1 MLGAAPPHETEE
13 NMSIDPLPLNDN
25 HRLNLSTIDMPPR
38 ILLGAGPSNSH
49 PRVLAA
55 MIAPTVGHLDPAFLK
70 VMEEIGELLRYAWQT
85 DNEFT
90 IAVSGTGSSGME
102 AAFAN
107 VVEPGDRVLV
117 GVNGYFGRRM
127 ADIAGR
133 YGADVRCLEA
143 GWGEAFTPDEIRA
156 GLEAHRP
163 HVLALVHAETST
175 GVLQPLAGVAD
186 LCRERDCL
194 LLVDTVTSL
203 GGVPLFV
210 DAWGLDIAYSGSQ
223 KCLSAPSGVA
233 PLTFGPRAM
242 DKIRNRRMPIA
253 NWYMNA
259 ELLGKYWFGSPRVYH
274 HTAPM
279 HLYYALREALRLVI
293 EEGLAARWTRHR
305 AVAKSFWSG
314 LDELG
319 LTPHVPLEYRL
330 PSLTTVRVPEGVD
343 AAAVA
348 RRLLAEYNIE
358 IAGGLGDLA
367 GKVWRVGLMGFNA
380 RRETVAVLLRALR
393 EVL

>member
-1 MLGAAPPHETEE
+1 MRLRKD
-13 NMSIDPLPLNDN
+13 MSIDPLPLDDN
-25 HRLNLSTIDMPPR
+25 HRLHLSTIDMPPR
-38 ILLGAGPSNSH
+38 VLLGAGPSNCH
-49 PRVLAA
+49 PLVLAA
-55 MIAPTVGHLDPAFLK
+55 MIAPTVGHLDPVFIK
-70 VMEEIGELLRYAWQT
+70 VMEEVSELLRYAWQT

-127 ADIAGR
+127 VDIAGR

-143 GWGEAFTPDEIRA
+143 GWGEVFAPDDIRA
-156 GLEAHRP
+156 GLAAHRP
-163 HVLALVHAETST
+163 QVLALVHAETST
-175 GVLQPLAGVAD
+175 GVLQPLEGIAA
-186 LCRERDCL
+186 LCREHDCL

-203 GGVPLFV
+203 GGAPIHV

-223 KCLSAPSGVA
+223 KCLSAPSGIA
-233 PLTFGPRAM
+233 PLTFGARAM
-242 DKIRNRRMPIA
+242 AKIRNRRTPIA

-259 ELLGKYWFGSPRVYH
+259 DLLDKYWFGSPRVYH

-279 HLYYALREALRLVI
+279 HLYYALREALRLVV
-293 EEGLAARWTRHR
+293 EEGLAERWARHL
-305 AVAKSFWSG
+305 AVAESFWAG
-314 LDELG
+314 LAGLG
-319 LTPHVPLEYRL
+319 LEPHVPLEYRL

-343 AAAVA
+343 AAAVS

-380 RRETVAVLLRALR
+380 RRETVALLLRALE

>member
-1 MLGAAPPHETEE
+1 
-13 NMSIDPLPLNDN
+13 MSINAITINDN
-25 HRLNLSTIDMPPR
+25 HRLSLPTIDMPPR

-49 PRVLAA
+49 PRVFAA
-55 MIAPTVGHLDPAFLK
+55 MIAPTVGHLDPTFIR
-70 VMEEIGELLRYAWQT
+70 VMDEVSELLRYAWQT

-90 IAVSGTGSSGME
+90 IAISGTGSSGME

-107 VVEPGDRVLV
+107 VVEPGDRILI

-127 ADIAGR
+127 VDMAGR

-143 GWGEAFTPDEIRA
+143 AWGEAFSLDTIRQ
-156 GLEAHRP
+156 GMETHRP
-163 HVLALVHAETST
+163 QVLALVHAETST
-175 GVLQPLAGVAD
+175 GVRQPLDGLAE
-186 LCRERDCL
+186 LCREHDCL

-203 GGVPLFV
+203 GGVPLHV
-210 DAWGLDIAYSGSQ
+210 DAWGLDVAYSGSQ

-233 PLTFGPRAM
+233 PITFGPRALA
-242 DKIRNRRMPIA
+242 KIHNRRTPIA

-259 ELLGKYWFGSPRVYH
+259 ELLGKYWAGSPRAYH

-279 HLYYALREALRLVI
+279 HLFYALREGLRLVA
-293 EEGLAARWTRHR
+293 EEGLEARWARHQ
-305 AVAKSFWSG
+305 ATAEAFWAG
-314 LDELG
+314 LEEIG
-319 LTPHVPLEYRL
+319 LTLHVPREIRL

-343 AAAVA
+343 AAAVS
-348 RRLLAEYNIE
+348 RQLLSEYNIE

-367 GKVWRVGLMGFNA
+367 GKVWRVGLMGYNA
-380 RRETVAVLLRALR
+380 RREMVAVLLRALA

>member
-1 MLGAAPPHETEE
+1 MG
-13 NMSIDPLPLNDN
+13 
-25 HRLNLSTIDMPPR
+25 
-38 ILLGAGPSNSH
+38 
-49 PRVLAA
+49 
-55 MIAPTVGHLDPAFLK
+55 
-70 VMEEIGELLRYAWQT
+70 EISELLRYAWQT

-127 ADIAGR
+127 VDIAGR

-143 GWGEAFTPDEIRA
+143 GWGEVFSAEALRR
-156 GLEAHRP
+156 GLEEHRP
-163 HVLALVHAETST
+163 QVVALVHAETST
-175 GVLQPLAGVAD
+175 GVLQPLEGIAE
-186 LCRERDCL
+186 LCREHDCL

-203 GGVPLFV
+203 AGVPIYV

-242 DKIRNRRMPIA
+242 EKIRNRRTPIA

-259 ELLGKYWFGSPRVYH
+259 DLLGKYWFGAPRVYH

-279 HLYYALREALRLVI
+279 HLYYALREALRLVA
-293 EEGLAARWTRHR
+293 EEGLAARWDRHR
-305 AVAKSFWSG
+305 VVAELFWSG
-314 LDELG
+314 LEELG
-319 LTPHVPLEYRL
+319 LMPHVALKHRL
-330 PSLTTVRVPEGVD
+330 PSLTTVRVPDGVD
-343 AAAVA
+343 ATAVS
-348 RRLLAEYNIE
+348 RRLLTEYNIE

-367 GKVWRVGLMGFNA
+367 GKVWRVGLMGYNA
-380 RRETVAVLLRALR
+380 RRETVAVLLRALA
-393 EVL
+393 EVLGQ

>member
-1 MLGAAPPHETEE
+1 
-13 NMSIDPLPLNDN
+13 MSIDTIPLNDN
-25 HRLNLSTIDMPPR
+25 HRLNLSSIDMPPR
-38 ILLGAGPSNSH
+38 VLLGAGPSNCH

-55 MIAPTVGHLDPAFLK
+55 LTAPTVGHLDPTFIR
-70 VMEEIGELLRYAWQT
+70 VMDEVAELLRYAWQT
-85 DNEFT
+85 DNAYT
-90 IAVSGTGSSGME
+90 IAISGTGSSAME

-107 VVEPGDRVLV
+107 VVEPGDRVLI

-143 GWGEAFTPDEIRA
+143 PWGEPFTRDAIQQ
-156 GLEAHRP
+156 GLETHRP
-163 HVLALVHAETST
+163 RVLALVHAETST
-175 GVLQPLAGVAD
+175 GVCQPLDGLAE
-186 LCRERDCL
+186 LCAEHDCL

-203 GGVPLFV
+203 GGLPLFI
-210 DAWGLDIAYSGSQ
+210 DAWGIDVAFSGSQ

-233 PLTFGPRAM
+233 PITFSLRALA
-242 DKIRNRRMPIA
+242 KIERRRTPIA

-259 ELLGKYWFGSPRVYH
+259 DLLRVYWAGSPRVYH

-279 HLYYALREALRLVI
+279 HLFYALREGLRLVA
-293 EEGLAARWTRHR
+293 EEGLAERWARHR
-305 AVAKSFWSG
+305 AVAELFWAG

-319 LTPHVPLEYRL
+319 LSPHVPYNYRL

-343 AAAVA
+343 AAAVT
-348 RRLLAEYNIE
+348 RRLLADYNVE

-380 RRETVAVLLRALR
+380 RRETVALLLRALA
-393 EVL
+393 EVLGR

>member
-1 MLGAAPPHETEE
+1 
-13 NMSIDPLPLNDN
+13 MSIDPLPLTDN
-25 HRLNLSTIDMPPR
+25 HRLILPTIDMPPR
-38 ILLGAGPSNSH
+38 VLLGAGPSNCH

-85 DNEFT
+85 DNDFT

-127 ADIAGR
+127 VDIAGR

-163 HVLALVHAETST
+163 RVLALVHAETST
-175 GVLQPLAGVAD
+175 GVLQPLAGIAD

-203 GGVPLFV
+203 GGAPIHVE
-210 DAWGLDIAYSGSQ
+210 AWGLDIAYSGSQ
-223 KCLSAPSGVA
+223 KCLSAPSGIA

-242 DKIRNRRMPIA
+242 EKIRNRRTPIA

-259 ELLGKYWFGSPRVYH
+259 ELLGQYWFGSPRVYH

-279 HLYYALREALRLVI
+279 HLYYALREALRLVA
-293 EEGLAARWTRHR
+293 EEGLAERWARHR
-305 AVAKSFWSG
+305 AVAERFWDG
-314 LDELG
+314 LAELG
-319 LTPHVPLEYRL
+319 LRPHVPLEYRL
-330 PSLTTVRVPEGVD
+330 PSLTTVRVPEDVD
-343 AAAVA
+343 AAAVS

-380 RRETVAVLLRALR
+380 RRETVALLLRALA
-393 EVL
+393 EVLGR